1 MVATWLLIQTEVGK
15 AGQVAGA
22 IAEIKGVHEVHA
34 VAGPYDV
41 IARAEARGI
50 DDLGKLI
57 VSKIQ
62 ASMASRA
69 P

>member
-1 MVATWLLIQTEVGK
+1 MVAAYVLIQTEVGK
-15 AGQVAGA
+15 AAQVAGA
-22 IAEIKGVHEVHA
+22 IAEIKGVDEVHA

-57 VSKIQ
+57 VAKI
-62 ASMASRA
+62 
-69 P
+69 